1 MKKFIL
7 VALCCMSVITVFAK
21 SEPIDPKYGVGAVT
35 VNSIG
40 RVEFIEEIEIPVS
53 ADLDKCYS
61 GLFTWAKGRFAR
73 PIVLKSDI
81 LSDNNENRRFTMR
94 VQQNLVF
101 KNSALVTDMAKIS
114 YNLNF
119 AIKEANG
126 KKSCVVTMTD
136 ISYLYEEDR
145 EEGGFSFAAEDWI
158 TDDEAFN
165 KNKTK
170 FLRTTGKFRIKTI
183 DLYNEIVDQTIEI
196 IKAL

>member
-1 MKKFIL
+1 
-7 VALCCMSVITVFAK
+7 
-21 SEPIDPKYGVGAVT
+21 
-35 VNSIG
+35 
-40 RVEFIEEIEIPVS
+40 
-53 ADLDKCYS
+53 
-61 GLFTWAKGRFAR
+61 
-73 PIVLKSDI
+73 
-81 LSDNNENRRFTMR
+81 MR